1 VYRERPAA
9 SIRRGE
15 TAFARALAHT
25 ARMSQPPAA
34 PPSSP
39 HRFAGRVAVVTGAA
53 SGIGHAAA
61 LRLGRE
67 GAAVGC
73 VDRDAAGAEAT
84 AAELRALGAR
94 ALAVGCDVA
103 RSAEVDA
110 AARRIE
116 AELGPA
122 AALANVAGIGDV
134 AGNDGI
140 ENLPD
145 DRWQRVLDVDLGGPF
160 FWCRALL
167 PGMAARGA
175 GAVVNVSS
183 LAGRSKSANANY
195 AYSASKAGLL
205 GLTRHL
211 AFDYGRRGVRV
222 NAICPGGV
230 DTPMLRAAATL
241 AARSPEATAAR
252 AKALAAYQFFM
263 PIQRLS
269 TADEQAAAILWLLSD
284 DASYVNGVSLDVNGG
299 LYMA

>member
-1 VYRERPAA
+1 
-9 SIRRGE
+9 
-15 TAFARALAHT
+15 
-25 ARMSQPPAA
+25 
-34 PPSSP
+34 
-39 HRFAGRVAVVTGAA
+39 
-53 SGIGHAAA
+53 
-61 LRLGRE
+61 
-67 GAAVGC
+67 
-73 VDRDAAGAEAT
+73 
-84 AAELRALGAR
+84 
-94 ALAVGCDVA
+94 
-103 RSAEVDA
+103 
-110 AARRIE
+110 
-116 AELGPA
+116 
-122 AALANVAGIGDV
+122 VAGIGDV

-145 DRWQRVLDVDLGGPF
+145 DRWQRVLDVNLAGPF

-167 PGMAARGA
+167 PGLAARGA

-195 AYSASKAGLL
+195 AYSSSKAGLL

-230 DTPMLRAAATL
+230 DTPMLRAAAAV
-241 AARSPEATAAR
+241 AARSPEASAAR
-252 AKALAAYQFFM
+252 AKGLAAYQFFM

-269 TADEQAAAILWLLSD
+269 TADEQAAAIRWLLSD